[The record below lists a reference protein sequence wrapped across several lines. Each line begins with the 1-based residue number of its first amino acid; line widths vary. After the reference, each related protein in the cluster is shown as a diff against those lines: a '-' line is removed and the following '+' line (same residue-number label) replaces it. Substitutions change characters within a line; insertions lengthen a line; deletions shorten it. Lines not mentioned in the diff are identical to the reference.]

1 MPRILIVH
9 WNREEAAERA
19 GRVRQAGFEA
29 DTFWQPENG
38 AALRE
43 LRANVP
49 DAVVIDLTRIPSHG
63 RAVGVFLRGQKA
75 TRGVPL
81 LFIEGDPAKTA
92 RTRELL
98 PDAVYTTWEKIAP
111 ALRKALRG
119 APARPIVP
127 GTFAGYSGTPLNR
140 KLRIVEGS
148 RVLLLAAPEDFESCL
163 EPLPEGA
170 SVSRAGETQADVILA
185 FVRSSAA
192 LGRAL
197 PAAGARDEGGPDV
210 VADLAQE
217 DLRAGERPGRAD
229 GAPDGPRGGAGGL
242 QNLRGRSD
250 LVGIGFCGQEVGEG
264 RDAAGEKKPWR
275 LQFHKKSR
283 ADRSA
288 RPSISEIQPA

>member
-1 MPRILIVH
+1 MGCAHRILAIIAAMPRILIVH

-197 PAAGARDEGGPDV
+197 PALARAMKAGRTLWLIWPKKTSALANDLGEPMVRQMGLEAGL
-210 VADLAQE
+210 ADYKICAVDQTWSGLAFAV
-217 DLRAGERPGRAD
+217 R
-229 GAPDGPRGGAGGL
+229 
-242 QNLRGRSD
+242 
-250 LVGIGFCGQEVGEG
+250 
-264 RDAAGEKKPWR
+264 K
-275 LQFHKKSR
+275 
-283 ADRSA
+283 
-288 RPSISEIQPA
+288 